1 MMRYC
6 NKNKINGSPRKNWNT
21 DTLLKELIKGA
32 EENNAETELIYLND
46 LNYKGCISCMGCKLK
61 NGKNIGRCNLKDD
74 LTDVLRC

>member
-1 MMRYC
+1 MEAQE
-6 NKNKINGSPRKNWNT
+6 KNWNT

-61 NGKNIGRCNLKDD
+61 NGKKYRKMQSK
-74 LTDVLRC
+74 R